1 MGSTRLTISLC
12 IVLLLGGV
20 TVVPVAVTA
29 QQDRVTIT
37 ATIVDQDGRAVG
49 SGVGVTATWDGGSV
63 SETTASSGQVLLDVP
78 EGANVSI
85 QVDDDRYIRNIPY
98 TVEDASTE
106 SVEVPVAQSATAEI
120 TVRNTDNAT
129 VEGARVF
136 LYRGSEIVTNQRTGA
151 DGTVATGAI
160 EAGAYQL
167 GIQKAGYY
175 TTRSRVAI
183 AGQASLNRTI
193 EEGEVL
199 LTVSVADDTL
209 EPPADL
215 NASVRIPAVGTLQ
228 TGADGQTGTQVA
240 VNTNYDLVVTADGYQ
255 EATRTVRVGE
265 SDTTVNVSTA
275 RVDEINVDAQN
286 QSIIDQP
293 VRMDITDEYGE
304 PVTGATVTSG
314 GEQVGTTD
322 DAGVVRVTPESTG
335 RVTYT
340 IDDGDT
346 TETVTIEVFAPNEL
360 QGTATPAASPT
371 PSATASPAAAETTA
385 GDGPGFTP
393 LTVVAAVAALS
404 LVAYRRR

>member
-1 MGSTRLTISLC
+1 
-12 IVLLLGGV
+12 
-20 TVVPVAVTA
+20 VVPAAATA
-29 QQDRVTIT
+29 QQDQVTIT

-63 SETTASSGQVLLDVP
+63 DGTTASSGQVLLDVP

-98 TVEDASTE
+98 TVEDASTA
-106 SVEVPVAQSATAEI
+106 SIEVPVAQSATAEI

-136 LYRGSEIVTNQRTGA
+136 LYRGSQIVTNQRTGA

-175 TTRSRVAI
+175 TTRSRVSI
-183 AGQASLNRTI
+183 TGQAGLNRTI

-199 LTVSVADDTL
+199 LTVSVADDTF
-209 EPPADL
+209 EPPVDL
-215 NASVRIPAVGTLQ
+215 NASVRIPGIGTLQ
-228 TGADGQTGTQVA
+228 TGEDGQTGTQVS
-240 VNTNYDLVVTADGYQ
+240 VNTNYDIVVTTDGYQ
-255 EATRTVRVGE
+255 EVTRTVRVGE

-275 RVDEINVDAQN
+275 RLDEINVDAQS

-293 VRMDITDEYGE
+293 VRMDITDEYGV
-304 PVTGATVTSG
+304 PVIGATVTSG

-322 DAGVVRVTPESTG
+322 DAGVVRVTPDSTG
-335 RVTYT
+335 TVTYT
-340 IDDGDT
+340 IDDGDI
-346 TETVTIEVFAPNEL
+346 TETVTIEVFAPS
-360 QGTATPAASPT
+360 QGTPTAAAASPT